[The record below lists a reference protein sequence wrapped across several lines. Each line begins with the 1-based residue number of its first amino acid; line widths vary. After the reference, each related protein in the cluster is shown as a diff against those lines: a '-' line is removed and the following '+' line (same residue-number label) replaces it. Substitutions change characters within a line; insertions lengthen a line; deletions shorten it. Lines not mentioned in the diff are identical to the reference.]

1 MNKILWLLAIWQVLG
16 YDVFGFDIVHLFYSQ
31 HYEKIAA
38 IITSNFISL

>member
-1 MNKILWLLAIWQVLG
+1 MMFLILNYG
-16 YDVFGFDIVHLFYSQ
+16 NSFDIVHLFYSQ